1 MSLWPWPTP
10 PATSRA
16 SRTGATYVW
25 DMEGPDR
32 ESLRRFAREH
42 HVHYEVE
49 PEEIV
54 DAEHREVTG
63 WRLRL
68 FATHVEAKL
77 EGPSCPRCVELTNE
91 LCGLAARLA
100 SDQGAGDTAEV
111 VPRAAP
117 KLYRSTEVPDADEV
131 AVTVRVLCG
140 SPEHRAA
147 GRSEERCLRPL
158 THELAGLGIPRR

>member
-1 MSLWPWPTP
+1 MAATVA
-10 PATSRA
+10 PATARA
-16 SRTGATYVW
+16 SRTGAAYLW
-25 DMEGPDR
+25 DMEHPDR
-32 ESLRRFAREH
+32 ESLRQFAREH

-49 PEEIV
+49 PEEVI
-54 DAEHREVTG
+54 DAERREVIG

-68 FATHVEAKL
+68 YAMHDEAKL
-77 EGPSCPRCVELTNE
+77 EEPSCPRCVELTDE
-91 LCGLAARLA
+91 LRALAARLA
-100 SDQGAGDTAEV
+100 PDESAGDTAEV

-117 KLYRSTEVPDADEV
+117 KLYRSTEAPDADEI

-158 THELAGLGIPRR
+158 ARELEALGIPRR